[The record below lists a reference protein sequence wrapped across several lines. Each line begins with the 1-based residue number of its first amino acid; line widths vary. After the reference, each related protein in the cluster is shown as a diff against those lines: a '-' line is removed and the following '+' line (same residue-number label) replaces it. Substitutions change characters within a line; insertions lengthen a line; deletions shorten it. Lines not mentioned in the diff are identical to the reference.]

1 MPPRVKALTWRVP
14 VEEIMLVPPP
24 LKVRPPPEVVI
35 KMLSK
40 SAWVARRPFD
50 ISKEPAK
57 DEEPVPENTPVPP
70 EVKLPE
76 MLEAPPT
83 SNLVSTVP
91 PELIPTLPESLIL
104 NRSRPSV
111 ENAN

>member
-40 SAWVARRPFD
+40 SAWVARRPLV
-50 ISKEPAK
+50 ISSEPAK
-57 DEEPVPENTPVPP
+57 ELEPVFDPVKIPAK
-70 EVKLPE
+70 VRV
-76 MLEAPPT
+76 LEILAVPPT
-83 SNLVSTVP
+83 SRVVLRVP
-91 PELIPTLPESLIL
+91 PLLMPNDVPK
-104 NRSRPSV
+104 
-111 ENAN
+111 